1 MKQKL
6 ILILI
11 FTFSFCAL
19 CSQNEENKGR
29 SAIKIF
35 RKDNTE
41 INEYKVYDG
50 DKYIGKLA
58 SDGYL
63 VWVRQAGK
71 MELILEAN
79 ASFPTIELITEAN
92 NMYEIT
98 LLEDRYSTNMFKM
111 QEEDLQGSTGYKSK
125 YLKFY
130 LSAGV
135 LALIAIFLVWRS
147 FFVSIRIRKLLSN
160 GAEAMENDEFETA
173 ILFFSK
179 AIKIQKKNPEGWQQ
193 LERAYHKFGD
203 FENAELCRKKNA
215 EILAGSHVP
224 ESFDK
229 LTDVDIDRDELIK
242 ALDENGLNL
251 ISVNIVRSLDSG
263 YSGAKVTLAELI
275 FKEDNSINFGVIK
288 MDPGKSENELFREAE
303 GYKALSASWNG
314 SIGQHIP
321 QNSIFLKD
329 SKILTDR
336 RKMNLLL
343 SSFAD
348 EKNTKDVVTL
358 REGLKIDFRTYL
370 PCFHEIKKFYE
381 NQFDA
386 ISNNKFLPAIE
397 HLKQILE
404 YSFAKIK
411 TFGWDEFD
419 LQTDKKFINLEGKLY
434 PNVIYFLLH
443 EKDWN
448 QEGFSCNYSTIHGDL
463 NLDNIIIKSDLDFVL
478 IDFEKTRETVFL
490 FDLSFMLT
498 WVMQIF
504 VSEAVQGK
512 DNAIDFSEQIIS
524 FLKNPGLTLGSPAS
538 LANFTKIMKE
548 IYPFEKKFSQNSLKA
563 FLLSLLSASLLRSF
577 YELRDFKR
585 TRSEQNKRNGMFFYA
600 FACLLS
606 DNPDFIKQGKII
618 TKDAFD
624 LPEK

>member
-6 ILILI
+6 ILLLI
-11 FTFSFCAL
+11 FIFLVCASW
-19 CSQNEENKGR
+19 SQKEDNIGR
-29 SAIKIF
+29 SAIKLF
-35 RKDNTE
+35 RKDNFE
-41 INEYKVYDG
+41 VKEYRIFDG
-50 DKYIGKLA
+50 EKYIGKLA

-63 VWVRQAGK
+63 VWVRKAGK
-71 MELILEAN
+71 MELILETN
-79 ASFPTIELITEAN
+79 ASFPTIELITEPN

-98 LLEDRYSTNMFKM
+98 LLEDRYSTNMYKM

-135 LALIAIFLVWRS
+135 LALIAIFLVWKS
-147 FFVSIRIRKLLSN
+147 FLVSIRIRKLLNS

-179 AIKIQKKNPEGWQQ
+179 AIKIQKKIPEIWQQ
-193 LERAYHKFGD
+193 LEKAYHKFGD
-203 FENAELCRKKNA
+203 FENAELCRKKTA
-215 EILAGSHVP
+215 ELLAGSNVP
-224 ESFDK
+224 ESLGK
-229 LTDVDIDRDELIK
+229 LGDVNIDRDELIK

-263 YSGAKVTLAELI
+263 YSGAKVILSELI
-275 FKEDNSINFGVIK
+275 FKEDNSISFGVIK
-288 MDPGKSENELFREAE
+288 IDPGKSENELFREAE
-303 GYKALSASWNG
+303 GYKALSASWNE
-314 SIGQHIP
+314 SIHQHIP
-321 QNSIFLKD
+321 QNSIFLKN
-329 SKILTDR
+329 SKILSDK

-358 REGLKIDFRTYL
+358 REGVKIDFRKYL
-370 PCFHEIKKFYE
+370 PCFQEIKKFYE

-404 YSFAKIK
+404 YNFAKIK
-411 TFGWDEFD
+411 TFGWDEFN

-434 PNVIYFLLH
+434 PNIIYFLLH

-478 IDFEKTRETVFL
+478 IDFEKTRESVFL
-490 FDLSFMLT
+490 FDLSFMIT
-498 WVMQIF
+498 WLMQIF
-504 VSEAVQGK
+504 ISEASQGK
-512 DNAIDFSEQIIS
+512 DNAIDFSEQVIS
-524 FLKNPGLTLGSPAS
+524 FIKNPEFTLGSPAS
-538 LANFTKIMKE
+538 LANFTKIIRE
-548 IYPFEKKFSQNSLKA
+548 IYPFEKKFGQNSLKT
-563 FLLSLLSASLLRSF
+563 FLLSLLSASMLRSF
-577 YELRDFKR
+577 YEFRDFKR
-585 TRSEQNKRNGMFFYA
+585 TRSLQNKRNGMFFYT

-624 LPEK
+624 LPDK